1 VTLDIAT
8 LFVVTVFT
16 LAISGC
22 LLLFTWLQN
31 RETRALGWWGT
42 TFLLFA
48 PAASLF
54 ASRGVLAPVWSIQLS
69 TSLLLLGYGMMWSGA
84 RVFEGRKPLLWAV
97 PVGGAVWFAACLIPA
112 FIENDAARLALA
124 TAIIWT
130 YSFLFIRELWLGRH
144 ERLMSRWPVMA
155 IVCLHALLFP
165 VRIPAVLAMQHSFGA
180 GPASLWPTL
189 TIFAPLLYTFAIV
202 CLLIALTKE
211 RAELRQREAATNDA
225 LTGIAN
231 RRGFTER
238 ALRIAARTAHEGIPL
253 TLLQFDLDN
262 FKDINDSFGHRI
274 GDRVLVQFSECATH
288 TLRPLDLVGRLG
300 GDEFVALLPGVA
312 PDTALEIAER
322 IRSAFALA
330 AREVDGFAVEATV
343 SIGVASTPVAIHDF
357 DLLCSAADAALYR
370 AKHSGRNRIELA
382 RLLAH
387 EATLQPSHIAAA
399 AAG

>member
-16 LAISGC
+16 LGVSGA

-31 RETRALGWWGT
+31 RETRALAWWGV

-54 ASRGVLAPVWSIQLS
+54 AGRGVLAPVWSIQLG
-69 TSLLLLGYGMMWSGA
+69 TSLLMLGYGMMWTGA

-112 FIENDAARLALA
+112 FIQNDVARLALA
-124 TAIIWT
+124 TAIIWA

-155 IVCLHALLFP
+155 IVCLHAALFP
-165 VRIPAVLAMQHSFGA
+165 VRIPAVLAMQHSVGA
-180 GPASLWPTL
+180 GPASLLATL
-189 TIFAPLLYTFAIV
+189 TIFAPLLYIFAIV

-238 ALRIAARTAHEGIPL
+238 ALRIAARTTREGIPL

-274 GDRVLVQFSECATH
+274 GDRVLMLFSECVTR

-312 PDTALEIAER
+312 PDAALQIAER
-322 IRSAFALA
+322 VRNVFVLA

-343 SIGVASTPVAIHDF
+343 SIGVASTPLAIHDF

-370 AKHSGRNRIELA
+370 AKHRGRNRIELA
-382 RLLAH
+382 RLVPH
-387 EATLQPSHIAAA
+387 EATLQPSQITA